1 VYKILIVGAGGFL
14 GTVTRYL
21 LCGAVQRL
29 HGGTL
34 PLGTLT
40 VNVLGCFIIGV
51 AMAIVEDGT
60 FLGPNGRLLLMIGL
74 LGSFTTFSTFG
85 YETVEL
91 LSDGQL
97 RWALCNLIGSVLL
110 GIGAVI
116 LGRFLAKAVGL

>member
-1 VYKILIVGAGGFL
+1 MDKILIIGAGGFL
-14 GTVTRYL
+14 GAVARYL
-21 LCGAVQRL
+21 LCGLVQRL

-51 AMAIVEDGT
+51 AMAMVEDGT

-74 LGSFTTFSTFG
+74 LGSFTTFSAFG

-91 LSDGQL
+91 LRDGEWFWL
-97 RWALCNLIGSVLL
+97 FWSVAGNVLL
-110 GIGAVI
+110 GVAAVI
-116 LGRFLAKAVGL
+116 LGRLLAKAVGF

>member
-1 VYKILIVGAGGFL
+1 MDKIMIVGAGGFL
-14 GTVTRYL
+14 GAVARYL

-51 AMAIVEDGT
+51 AMAIVENGS

-74 LGSFTTFSTFG
+74 LGSFTTFSAFG
-85 YETVEL
+85 Y
-91 LSDGQL
+91 
-97 RWALCNLIGSVLL
+97 
-110 GIGAVI
+110 
-116 LGRFLAKAVGL
+116 

>member
-1 VYKILIVGAGGFL
+1 MYKILIVGVGGFL
-14 GTVTRYL
+14 GAVARYL

-60 FLGPNGRLLLMIGL
+60 FLGPNVRILLMIGL

-91 LSDGQL
+91 LRDGQL

-110 GIGAVI
+110 AIAAVI
-116 LGRFLAKAVGL
+116 LGRFLAKTVGF